1 MRFAK
6 IIYATIIKE
15 WLILRRDPGGLLI
28 LLAMPALLILIMA
41 LVQDAPFRDYQNLQ
55 LKILVADED
64 RGTLSEAVATA
75 FHKSPGIELLD
86 SVEGMPLSPVRLRQ
100 LLQQGKYKIGL
111 IIPRGA
117 GNELANAANSVA
129 NSLSASMSAGKLP
142 QRAPRDSMN
151 IRLLF
156 DPTTRPA
163 FHLAIHAALDKAVS
177 SASMQVLMNRLNK
190 LAGNKQDT
198 TSQERWTA
206 MMDALSI
213 RDEQTG
219 TSMANTQHLNSV
231 QHNVPAWAIFGMFFI
246 VVPLG
251 GHIVREREQGSA
263 LRVSLIPGTALGLAI
278 GRILANTILCC
289 LQFIAMCLVGFL
301 VMPLVGLPALDLG
314 AHPWAITPVVIAT
327 ALCATAYGNLIG
339 SVFRSGI
346 QAVSFG
352 AISIVILSA
361 LGGIWVPAE
370 ILPKVMQ
377 GMARCSPL
385 HWGLEGIQ
393 NVILRQGSWADVVLP
408 TTMLLGLSAI
418 LLFIGFWGGKKA
430 EESF

>member
-1 MRFAK
+1 MRYAK
-6 IIYATIIKE
+6 IIYATLVKE

-41 LVQDAPFRDYQNLQ
+41 VVQDAPFRDYQNLQ

-64 RGTLSEAVATA
+64 QGQLSEAVSGA
-75 FHKSPGIELLD
+75 FHKNSGIILTD
-86 SVEGMPLSPVRLRQ
+86 SIDGKPISQIQLQQ
-100 LLQQGKYKIGL
+100 LLQHGSYKIGL
-111 IIPRGA
+111 IIPKGA
-117 GNELANAANSVA
+117 SSEIANAANSVA
-129 NSLSASMSAGKLP
+129 NSLSAAMGTGKLP
-142 QRAPRDSMN
+142 QRAARDSMN

-156 DPTTRPA
+156 DPTSRPA
-163 FHLAIHAALDKAVS
+163 FRLAIHAALDKAIS
-177 SASMQVLMNRLNK
+177 GASMQVLLSRLNH
-190 LAGNKQDT
+190 LAGNDNDT
-198 TSQERWTA
+198 ASQRQLMK
-206 MMDALSI
+206 MMESLSI

-219 TSMANTQHLNSV
+219 GSIANTQHLNSV

-263 LRVSLIPGTALGLAI
+263 LRVALIPETAMGVAI
-278 GRILANTILCC
+278 GRILANTIVCC
-289 LQFIAMCLVGFL
+289 LQFIAMCLVGIW
-301 VMPLVGLPALDLG
+301 VMPWVGLPALNPG
-314 AHPWAITPVVIAT
+314 AHHLAISPIVIAT

-339 SVFRSGI
+339 SLFRSGI

-370 ILPKVMQ
+370 ILPKAMQ
-377 GMARCSPL
+377 VIAKCSPL

-393 NVILRQGSWADVVLP
+393 NVILRQGSWGDVLLP
-408 TTMLLGLSAI
+408 TGMLAGLAALLLTLGY
-418 LLFIGFWGGKKA
+418 WGGKKA
-430 EESF
+430 ENSY